1 MVRGGKEPAGSR
13 ADGSQLC
20 PVPCREQAGKEQRGC
35 LPAACEELHPQP
47 PSEPGEPGA
56 VPWAGHH
63 RCAAAEGGGCHSY
76 QAPSWVA
83 PHATNLPSH
92 PGQVSSP
99 LLDMSTLMASQIL
112 MEQVASEGSG
122 LLLHLLYQH
131 LLFDFRIWSNS
142 DFAVRLGGSRGICRD
157 LWDGG
162 VATRAAHGLSMQVT
176 SSTWPTS
183 SRTTS
188 SASARNTGCNTSS
201 TPSGRTTGELLL
213 VAGASS
219 PQAPAPW
226 WAWSLG
232 AAHWVRCFYLG
243 LYSPC
248 KHIKEA
254 LR

>member
-1 MVRGGKEPAGSR
+1 
-13 ADGSQLC
+13 
-20 PVPCREQAGKEQRGC
+20 
-35 LPAACEELHPQP
+35 
-47 PSEPGEPGA
+47 
-56 VPWAGHH
+56 
-63 RCAAAEGGGCHSY
+63 
-76 QAPSWVA
+76 
-83 PHATNLPSH
+83 
-92 PGQVSSP
+92 
-99 LLDMSTLMASQIL
+99 MASQIL

-188 SASARNTGCNTSS
+188 SASARNTGCNTSL